1 MKTRLAWLPL
11 LALFLVSCGGQKPVT
26 INTIRP
32 ADISINPQIETILL
46 VDRTKPSKENKW
58 LNIGEGILTGE
69 GIEGDKAAAQAVVN
83 SLKNQLQSS
92 PRYKVLVASER
103 LEGNSFSAAF
113 PEPLNWSTQQNL
125 LNRYQADALIC
136 VEIVDSDFIIT
147 EGKRRVKRTVGTGEN
162 KKEIEVDEWYAE
174 GLGNIKIGIR
184 MYYTADKE
192 IIDQQ
197 LLDETNTW
205 QAAADSKAGAIAAL
219 ISRNSATRHLAEM
232 VGHDYAYKIAPMPVQ
247 LRRIFYTKAKDYPPL
262 EQGARLAEVND
273 WKAAI
278 SVWEK
283 AIPGA
288 EEKEAGRMAYN
299 IAVAYEVLGDLRESE
314 KWAQQAYAKYG
325 NKTARS
331 YATQIQRRILDSQVL
346 ENQMK

>member
-1 MKTRLAWLPL
+1 MKLRLASLILSAIL
-11 LALFLVSCGGQKPVT
+11 LTACGGQKPVT

-32 ADISINPQIETILL
+32 ADIGVNPEINTILI

-83 SLKNQLQSS
+83 SLKNQLQIS
-92 PRYKVLVASER
+92 PRYQVLVASER
-103 LEGNSFSAAF
+103 LEGNSFTAAF
-113 PEPLNWSTQQNL
+113 PDPINWSTQQNL
-125 LNRYQADALIC
+125 LNRYQADALVA

-147 EGKRRVKRTVGTGEN
+147 QGTRKVKRTVGTGDN
-162 KKEIEVDEWYAE
+162 QRTVVVDEWHAE
-174 GLGNIKIGIR
+174 GVGNIKIGLR
-184 MYYTADKE
+184 MYDPANSE

-205 QAAADSKAGAIAAL
+205 QAVADSKAGALAAL
-219 ISRNSATRHLAEM
+219 INRNAATRELANR
-232 VGHDYAYKIAPMPVQ
+232 VGHEYAYKIAPMPVQ
-247 LRRIFYTKAKDYPPL
+247 LRRVFYTKSKDYPAL

-273 WKAAI
+273 WQAAI

-288 EEKEAGRMAYN
+288 EEKEAGRMTYN
-299 IAVAYEVLGDLRESE
+299 IAVAHEVLGNLKEAE
-314 KWAQQAYAKYG
+314 KWAQQAYAQYG

-331 YATQIQRRILDSQVL
+331 YAMQIQRRIMQSQVL